1 MLKDIHKMTEA
12 EKRFLTSG
20 EPEFDSQD
28 DKIKVIT
35 DLVNVLDSLLIS
47 HAKAQGKDLN
57 TFLMVKLIKYF
68 LEEHK
73 DVLEQYELDYKD
85 EQK

>member
-1 MLKDIHKMTEA
+1 MLKDIHRMTES
-12 EKRFLTSG
+12 EKRFLATG

-35 DLVNVLDSLLIS
+35 DLVSVLDSLLES

-85 EQK
+85 EEK